1 MLEVFARNIGN
12 EECLSN
18 RYLFSLQ
25 KMKKRKH
32 KPKKVA
38 YLQGWGTY
46 TNQTLVLVGM
56 SFNEILA
63 HLKRIRAD
71 IEVAKEFAKSKEELV
86 AYMEEKTAFTFSFD
100 SLSLLWL
107 PDWKNNWKHLDTL
120 VHEVC
125 HMVHSVLGKNKNMM
139 DEDEARAYQ
148 TVFLFREIR
157 RKLWRK
163 TDP

>member
-1 MLEVFARNIGN
+1 
-12 EECLSN
+12 
-18 RYLFSLQ
+18 
-25 KMKKRKH
+25 MKKRKH

-86 AYMEEKTAFTFSFD
+86 AYMEGKCSFGFSHD
-100 SLSLLWL
+100 ARTILWF
-107 PDWKNNWKHLDTL
+107 PEWKNDWKHWDTL

-125 HMVHSVLGKNKNMM
+125 HMVHSVLGKSKNMM
-139 DEDEARAYQ
+139 GEDEARAYQ
-148 TVFLFREIR
+148 TEYLFREIR
-157 RKLWRK
+157 LKLLHK
-163 TDP
+163 TEL